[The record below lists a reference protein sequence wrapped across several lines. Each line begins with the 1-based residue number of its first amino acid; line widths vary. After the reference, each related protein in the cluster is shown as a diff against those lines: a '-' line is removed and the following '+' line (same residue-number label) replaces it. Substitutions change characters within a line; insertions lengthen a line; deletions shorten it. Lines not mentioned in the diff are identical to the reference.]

1 MGTNNELLQ
10 KIDDGYA
17 RFSKG
22 QKKLADYIRRD
33 YDKAAFLTA
42 ARMGEVVGVSE
53 STVVRFA
60 TALGY
65 SGYPAFQKAL
75 EEMVRTR
82 LNSIQRME
90 VTFGRITQGE
100 ILASVLQ

>member
-42 ARMGEVVGVSE
+42 ARMGEWLVS
-53 STVVRFA
+53 
-60 TALGY
+60 
-65 SGYPAFQKAL
+65 
-75 EEMVRTR
+75 
-82 LNSIQRME
+82 
-90 VTFGRITQGE
+90 
-100 ILASVLQ
+100 ASPR